1 MSERQQR
8 GAEDLAFLL
17 KPYLPKSWPEGQD
30 WVGSHAGICS
40 VTAVLGTGSESTVGE
55 HSCRLS
61 SHKGRGDG
69 GGKVRRNEGKEQ
81 RRQVSVERQHLNG
94 SRAGS
99 ETQLGRALFCL
110 PDSMSPSFPL
120 ALALPL

>member
-30 WVGSHAGICS
+30 WIGSHAGICS
-40 VTAVLGTGSESTVGE
+40 VIAVLGTGSESTVGK

-61 SHKGRGDG
+61 SDKERGEKSV
-69 GGKVRRNEGKEQ
+69 GGKGEEKRRKRATEASQ
-81 RRQVSVERQHLNG
+81 RGEAAFKRKPRRIRNTS
-94 SRAGS
+94 
-99 ETQLGRALFCL
+99 
-110 PDSMSPSFPL
+110 
-120 ALALPL
+120 

>member
-69 GGKVRRNEGKEQ
+69 GGKGEEKRRKRATEAGQ
-81 RRQVSVERQHLNG
+81 RGEAAFKRKPRRIRNTARPRSV
-94 SRAGS
+94 
-99 ETQLGRALFCL
+99 L
-110 PDSMSPSFPL
+110 PPR
-120 ALALPL
+120 